1 MTPGIFARTY
11 ASKDPATLF
20 AQIRKDGYEAVQFN
34 LSCAGLDPLP
44 ARLPTGLG
52 QAVLAAAAGNAL
64 TLCALSGTY
73 NMAHPDPSQR
83 RADRARFLN
92 VLIAATDMRVSLVTL
107 CSGSRDATN
116 MWHAHPDNASPD
128 AWKDLRAELDWALEA
143 AEKAG
148 VSLAIEPEPGNV
160 VADAPLARRLLD
172 EVADRRL
179 GIILDAANLLP
190 PEALPRQADIV
201 AEATDL
207 LGGDLLL
214 VHAKDVDA
222 QGRVV
227 PAGRGV
233 VDLPSFVRRIRATGY
248 AGAVVGHGFEE
259 ADAPAV
265 AAYLSTLIDRSSR

>member
-1 MTPGIFARTY
+1 MTPAIFARTY
-11 ASKDPATLF
+11 ASKDPAALF
-20 AQIRKDGYEAVQFN
+20 AQIRRDGYEAVQFN

-128 AWKDLRAELDWALEA
+128 AWKDLRAELDWALEE